1 MSLKDKFKATSMD
14 VIKNQKELV
23 NQVAGDRKQKV
34 DYIEIKDG
42 VNKVRIFPAHP
53 GRSSYIYPRS
63 VYWVP
68 AKVWVDSEGKEYY
81 NPKPDDIK
89 EKKLK
94 QIIRNKPVFNAK
106 VHAHDKKYDIV
117 DSYIKIAKQCILEI
131 KDDKRRTELLE
142 KLYHWK
148 HGIPLKTSWI
158 SYAKKL
164 KPSGADFGY
173 LELTPGT
180 KDKLD
185 DLSIQEDANEAISVD
200 PFTDPETGLVVQI
213 QYNERAK
220 KAADYYK
227 VNFSLKGTQLEMCPL
242 TEEELE
248 VFINRPALEDIL
260 VNSYRKSDFML
271 ALNGVQIFDEQNG
284 IGAFEN
290 DEFLELVEKLAS
302 IYPDK
307 EAKEETETII
317 ATEEDDVPKI
327 AETDDEK
334 EDDVNNVPEKAVEP
348 KVVEKPKA
356 KPAAKSAAKSE
367 EKVVEKPAAKV
378 EEKPAA
384 TGESIQDKLAA
395 LRKKHGLA

>member
-23 NQVAGDRKQKV
+23 NQVAGERKQKV
-34 DYIEIKDG
+34 DYIEIEDG
-42 VNKVRIFPAHP
+42 VNKIRIFPAHP
-53 GRSSYIYPRS
+53 GKSSYIYPRS

-68 AKVWVDSEGKEYY
+68 AKCWIDEDGKEIY
-81 NPKPDDIK
+81 NPKPDYIK

-94 QIIRNKPVFNAK
+94 QVVRNKPVFNAK
-106 VHAHDKKYDIV
+106 VHAHDKKYDII

-148 HGIPLKTSWI
+148 NGIPLKTSWI
-158 SYAKKL
+158 SYAKKI
-164 KPSGADFGY
+164 KAGGADFGY

-185 DLSIQEDANEAISVD
+185 DLSIQEEASEAISVD

-213 QYNERAK
+213 NYNSKAK

-227 VNFSLKGTQLEMCPL
+227 VNFSLKGVSLEMNPL

-248 VFINRPALEDIL
+248 VFINRAPLEDIL
-260 VNSYRKSDFML
+260 VNSYRKSDFVL
-271 ALNGVQIFDEQNG
+271 ALNGVQMFDEANG

-290 DEFLELVEKLAS
+290 EEFLELAEKLAD
-302 IYPDK
+302 IYPEK

-317 ATEEDDVPKI
+317 STDDDDAPEIAEIVEEDSVNDGEAEVEEPK
-327 AETDDEK
+327 
-334 EDDVNNVPEKAVEP
+334 VEE

-356 KPAAKSAAKSE
+356 KVVAKAEPKVE
-367 EKVVEKPAAKV
+367 EKPVEKV